1 MPALKNIIVLVIAL
15 LLSQTAVAVHD
26 VHGLDTEHDQSCKVY
41 FTQDHSASSNTS
53 HNQIEPIVY
62 SIKPD
67 CFITFVSSSGF
78 KHLYLTRAP
87 PYLHF

>member
-1 MPALKNIIVLVIAL
+1 MPALKNIVVLVIAL
-15 LLSQTAVAVHD
+15 LISQTAVAVHD
-26 VHGLDTEHDQSCKVY
+26 VHGLDTEHDQSCEVY

-67 CFITFVSSSGF
+67 SFIALVSPSSF
-78 KHLYLTRAP
+78 KPLCLTRAP